1 MQDKGGLQ
9 KLQAMAFNPAP
20 SNPEE
25 YQSPLG
31 VWQDPGLGFGK
42 PVATV
47 ISADLTPR

>member
-25 YQSPLG
+25 YQ
-31 VWQDPGLGFGK
+31 
-42 PVATV
+42 VAAGRLARSWTTV
-47 ISADLTPR
+47 SARQ